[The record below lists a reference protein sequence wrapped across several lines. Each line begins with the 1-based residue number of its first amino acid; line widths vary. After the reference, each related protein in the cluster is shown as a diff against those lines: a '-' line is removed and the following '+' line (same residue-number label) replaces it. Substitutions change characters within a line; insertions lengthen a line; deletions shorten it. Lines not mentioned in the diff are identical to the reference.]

1 MKIRPRPTSRHPGL
15 AALCHAGIRRADGA
29 SAIEFALVAPIF
41 LLILVAMI
49 DFGMVLYTRFNL
61 SQGLSASA
69 NYAMVSAANASSS
82 NGAALAASL
91 SAIIPA
97 RFDATV
103 VVNNGPQSQRTSGTT
118 VASGTVSNADLCYCP
133 VLSGTSLAWGS
144 ATTCA
149 SSCSGGGLAGK
160 FVSITGSIAVTPF
173 FGSYGLVQNGTI
185 SVSTV
190 VQVQ

>member
-61 SQGLSASA
+61 SQG
-69 NYAMVSAANASSS
+69 
-82 NGAALAASL
+82 L